1 MKPVKNGMRDFIQD
15 YCNRR
20 ERLNSTPNLT
30 WSSGGLQPGHRVKDR
45 MENHPEEFD
54 LKSGAEE
61 EEPGRTPGVGMGF
74 FVSSLNEEL
83 WD

>member
-1 MKPVKNGMRDFIQD
+1 
-15 YCNRR
+15 
-20 ERLNSTPNLT
+20 
-30 WSSGGLQPGHRVKDR
+30 
-45 MENHPEEFD
+45 MENHPEELD